1 MRSAL
6 SACCILLIGLTA
18 SAQQMELE
26 LAFEESP
33 NAAPAPAEEPR
44 SESANDTMAN
54 DTMEEPVPAPTAEP
68 DDEPTD
74 EVPLPAATGA
84 TPQRF
89 SPTEEVRADF
99 SVSFPTDI

>member
-1 MRSAL
+1 MRLAL
-6 SACCILLIGLTA
+6 SICCILLIALTA

-33 NAAPAPAEEPR
+33 KAAPVSAEEPGP
-44 SESANDTMAN
+44 EPVTG
-54 DTMEEPVPAPTAEP
+54 TMEEPVPAPTAEP
-68 DDEPTD
+68 IDESAP
-74 EVPLPAATGA
+74 EMPLPAATGA
-84 TPQRF
+84 TPERF